1 MVLGPDTTADGSA
14 ADGSAPRA
22 QGDPGSQRAP
32 RRGLLRLL
40 WDELLV
46 PLGVVAGLLFIA
58 VALVE
63 GAPLQQFLYAVF

>member
-1 MVLGPDTTADGSA
+1 MVLAPDTSSDGSA
-14 ADGSAPRA
+14 AEGSAP
-22 QGDPGSQRAP
+22 PSQRECAP
-32 RRGLLRLL
+32 RRSLPRLL
-40 WDELLV
+40 WDELIV

>member
-1 MVLGPDTTADGSA
+1 
-14 ADGSAPRA
+14 
-22 QGDPGSQRAP
+22 
-32 RRGLLRLL
+32 L
-40 WDELLV
+40 WDELIV

>member
-1 MVLGPDTTADGSA
+1 
-14 ADGSAPRA
+14 
-22 QGDPGSQRAP
+22 
-32 RRGLLRLL
+32 LRLL